1 MNLAAGMPQFIGAG
15 LAAIGMIGAGIGVG
29 NVWASYITALSRNP
43 ASKAEIGAN
52 IWIGFAVTEAIAL
65 FALIVALIALFALV
79 RSCPFRH
86 FGFRSP
92 RQP

>member
-1 MNLAAGMPQFIGAG
+1 MEPAAVKFLGAG

-43 ASKAEIGAN
+43 ASKDDIGAS

-65 FALIVALIALFALV
+65 FALIVSFLILF
-79 RSCPFRH
+79 
-86 FGFRSP
+86 G
-92 RQP
+92 